1 MPSATAFIGLKNY
14 LNIFTDELTMLSLRN
29 NVIFAAV
36 SVCVELLIGVVV
48 AMMLSGDT
56 QLSRGL
62 VSILMVPMIIAP
74 VAAGTLWRMML
85 DRTYGVINY
94 LLSFVGVPPILW
106 IGDPKIALYTV
117 AFVDAWLY
125 IPFVAVLV
133 LSSIKAMPTSF
144 LDAARV
150 DGASPWKVF
159 WRIILPIISP
169 VIIIVAMLRFIDAFK
184 VFDTIFVMTQG
195 GPGNATE
202 MLPTYIYRQGIKF
215 LNIGYSSATAIVF
228 VIAMSIIAW
237 AFRSC
242 ATGSSRGWGSHGRF
256 RSRRGRDCTSPTSS
270 ACPCGSSSWWRCRRI
285 LFPLYWLLSNA
296 FKQEQEYYH
305 SPPIMFPSKL
315 TLQNFEGNMI
325 GGE

>member
-1 MPSATAFIGLKNY
+1 MLVTRTAYQSATDKTLSWVFVAPVIIILLLAAFIPLGWGLYLSFFRYKLNMPSATAFIGLKNY
-14 LNIFTDELTMLSLRN
+14 FDIFTDELTIRSLRN
-29 NVIFAAV
+29 NVIFAGLSV
-36 SVCVELLIGVVV
+36 SIELVIGVVV
-48 AMMLSGDT
+48 AMMLSDDT
-56 QLSRGL
+56 RLSRGL
-62 VSILMVPMIIAP
+62 VSILMIPMIIAP

-85 DRTYGVINY
+85 DRTYGVVNY
-94 LLSFVGVPPILW
+94 LLSFVAVRPISW
-106 IGDPKIALYTV
+106 IGDPKIALYTIV
-117 AFVDAWLY
+117 LVDAWMF

-184 VFDTIFVMTQG
+184 IFDTIFVMTQG

-228 VIAMSIIAW
+228 VIAMSVIAY
-237 AFRSC
+237 AFQKL
-242 ATGSSRGWGSHGRF
+242 
-256 RSRRGRDCTSPTSS
+256 RD
-270 ACPCGSSSWWRCRRI
+270 RQ
-285 LFPLYWLLSNA
+285 LLR
-296 FKQEQEYYH
+296 
-305 SPPIMFPSKL
+305 L
-315 TLQNFEGNMI
+315 G
-325 GGE
+325 

>member
-1 MPSATAFIGLKNY
+1 MLAIRTAYQSATDKALSWLFVLPVIIILLVAAFIPLGWGLYLSFFRYKLNIPSATAFIGLKNY
-14 LNIFTDELTMLSLRN
+14 INIFTDELVMLSLRN
-29 NVIFAAV
+29 NSIFAAV
-36 SVCVELLIGVVV
+36 SVLLELFVGVLI
-48 AMMLSGDT
+48 AMMLSGDSR
-56 QLSRGL
+56 LSRGM
-62 VSILMVPMIIAP
+62 VSVLMIPMIIAP

-85 DRTYGVINY
+85 DRTYGVVNY
-94 LLSFVGVPPILW
+94 LLSFLGVKPILW

-117 AFVDAWLY
+117 SLVDAWLY

-159 WRIILPIISP
+159 WRIILPITSP

-237 AFRSC
+237 MFQKL
-242 ATGSSRGWGSHGRF
+242 
-256 RSRRGRDCTSPTSS
+256 RDRQL
-270 ACPCGSSSWWRCRRI
+270 ARLG
-285 LFPLYWLLSNA
+285 
-296 FKQEQEYYH
+296 
-305 SPPIMFPSKL
+305 
-315 TLQNFEGNMI
+315 
-325 GGE
+325 

>member
-1 MPSATAFIGLKNY
+1 MLVTRTAYQSTTDKALSWLFVAPVVIILLLAAFIPLGWGLYLSFFRYKLNMPSATAFIGLKNY

-36 SVCVELLIGVVV
+36 SVSLELLIGVVV

-56 QLSRGL
+56 RLSRGL
-62 VSILMVPMIIAP
+62 VSVLMVPMIIAP

-85 DRTYGVINY
+85 DRTYGVINH
-94 LLSFVGVPPILW
+94 LLSFVGIKPILW

-133 LSSIKAMPTSF
+133 LSSIKGMPTSF

-159 WRIILPIISP
+159 WTIILPIISP

-228 VIAMSIIAW
+228 VIAMSIIAY
-237 AFRSC
+237 AFQKL
-242 ATGSSRGWGSHGRF
+242 
-256 RSRRGRDCTSPTSS
+256 RDRQLNRL
-270 ACPCGSSSWWRCRRI
+270 G
-285 LFPLYWLLSNA
+285 
-296 FKQEQEYYH
+296 
-305 SPPIMFPSKL
+305 
-315 TLQNFEGNMI
+315 
-325 GGE
+325 

>member
-1 MPSATAFIGLKNY
+1 MAI
-14 LNIFTDELTMLSLRN
+14 MLSDDNR
-29 NVIFAAV
+29 F
-36 SVCVELLIGVVV
+36 
-48 AMMLSGDT
+48 
-56 QLSRGL
+56 SRVL

-85 DRTYGVINY
+85 DRTYGVVNY
-94 LLSFVGVPPILW
+94 LLSFVGVKPISW

-117 AFVDAWLY
+117 SLVDAWLY

-150 DGASPWKVF
+150 DGASAWKVF
-159 WRIILPIISP
+159 WRIIIPITAP

-215 LNIGYSSATAIVF
+215 LNI
-228 VIAMSIIAW
+228 
-237 AFRSC
+237 
-242 ATGSSRGWGSHGRF
+242 
-256 RSRRGRDCTSPTSS
+256 
-270 ACPCGSSSWWRCRRI
+270 
-285 LFPLYWLLSNA
+285 
-296 FKQEQEYYH
+296 
-305 SPPIMFPSKL
+305 
-315 TLQNFEGNMI
+315 
-325 GGE
+325 